1 MKSKNTLIMK
11 KENINVNEE
20 GSYEKNDIFNVKIK
34 NENINY

>member
-1 MKSKNTLIMK
+1 MKSEKTLIMK

-20 GSYEKNDIFNVKIK
+20 RSYEKDDIFNVKIK